1 MKLRTRNRWL
11 ALGIVFLVLALILP
25 SAALSDGPDVRTIS
39 VVSTNDFHGALV
51 GQVQSWSHG
60 DMVGGA
66 EWVAGYL
73 NIVREEHPDGV
84 LYLDAGDAMQGTL
97 ISNYFDGASTIEAFN
112 AMGVAAMAVGNH
124 EFDWGQ
130 EVLQDR
136 YDQADFPFLG
146 ANVFFAKKKG
156 NPDHGHGGRPH
167 WAKPY
172 VVREVNG
179 VNVGI
184 LGIANPETPSI
195 VNPANV
201 ANLMFTDPV
210 QAVNDVLPEAEA
222 EGATMIVVLA
232 HIGGYYPDFGELA
245 DFVCSLDS
253 DKVDLVVSG
262 HTHARI
268 DDVICDIPVTQAYS
282 SGTAFSRVDFAVD
295 ATTGEVVSYNMNY
308 YPTTTYQTY
317 YGNPATYQRW
327 DTGQWQQVVPDPEVE
342 AIVDYYEAVIAE
354 VQNEVIGN
362 TTAAITRESC
372 TESVM
377 GDWVTDIM
385 RAYDPSIDFAFT
397 NSGGLRTD
405 IDSGD
410 ITYGEVFEAIP
421 FDNTLVLATVTGE
434 ELKAVLEEG
443 VGPGAAYCS
452 GTLLHGIIQV
462 SGLKFNWDSSQ
473 PLYSR
478 VSNVRYYDDTPV
490 DLSAGATYTIAVNDF
505 IASGADDYPTL
516 PTVPQ
521 INTYEIIREIVA
533 QWVRDNSPFDPPTI
547 SGRITP

>member
-1 MKLRTRNRWL
+1 MKSNKHNRWL
-11 ALGIVFLVLALILP
+11 VIGVVILALTLILP
-25 SAALSDGPDVRTIS
+25 SATLADEPDLRTVS
-39 VVSTNDFHGALV
+39 VVSTSDFHGALV
-51 GQVQSWSHG
+51 GGVSSVHAPDYW
-60 DMVGGA
+60 GGA
-66 EWVAGYL
+66 EWLAGYL
-73 NIVREEHPDGV
+73 NIVREENPVGV

-112 AMGVAAMAVGNH
+112 AMGVAAMAIGNH

-130 EVLQDR
+130 EVLQAR

-146 ANVFFAKKKG
+146 ANVFFKKKKG

-167 WAKPY
+167 WVKPY

-184 LGIANPETPSI
+184 IGVASPETPSI
-195 VNPANV
+195 TNPNNV

-210 QAVNDVLPEAEA
+210 QAVNDVLPEAEV

-262 HTHARI
+262 HTHTRI

-282 SGTAFSRVDFAVD
+282 SGTAFSRVDFSVD
-295 ATTGEVVSYNMNY
+295 ALTGEVVSYNMNY
-308 YPTTTYQTY
+308 SPTSTYQTY
-317 YGNPATYQRW
+317 NGDPAKYKRW
-327 DTGQWQQVVPDPEVE
+327 DTGVWQVVVPDSAVE
-342 AIVDYYEAVIAE
+342 AIVDYYEAQVDAIK
-354 VQNEVIGN
+354 NEVIGYTN
-362 TTAAITRESC
+362 APITRNSC
-372 TESVM
+372 SESVM

-385 RAYDPSIDFAFT
+385 KAYDPSIDFAFT

-405 IDSGD
+405 LAAGD
-410 ITYGEVFEAIP
+410 ITFGQVFEVIP
-421 FDNTLVLATVTGE
+421 FDNTLVMATVNGE
-434 ELKAVLEEG
+434 QLKAVLEDG
-443 VGPGAAYCS
+443 VGPGTKYCG

-462 SGLKFNWDSSQ
+462 SGLKFVWDSSQ

-490 DLSAGATYTIAVNDF
+490 DLSASAVYTIAVNDF
-505 IASGADDYPTL
+505 MASGGDDSPTL
-516 PTVPQ
+516 ATVPQ
-521 INTYEIIREIVA
+521 TNTYEIIRDIVV
-533 QWVRDNSPFDPPTI
+533 QWVRDNSPFDPPTV